1 MLSEQSAGGA
11 LVGGPAEKHHKILVG
26 RQARRAGRAATRLAV
41 PLDHHLEV
49 LARHHHRSIPRTIG
63 ALDQLEQIASEGR
76 LPLAV
81 AVQRREGL
89 VHRTVPGAEYVD
101 EVLRRT
107 VAEGEMAAGRL
118 DLPL

>member
-1 MLSEQSAGGA
+1 MFSIRARTGA
-11 LVGGPAEKHHKILVG
+11 
-26 RQARRAGRAATRLAV
+26 RRRAGRAGTRLAV

-49 LARHHHRSIPRTIG
+49 LARHHHRFITGTIA
-63 ALDQLEQIASEGR
+63 ALDELEQFAPEGR

-89 VHRTVPGAEYVD
+89 VHRAVPGSEDLD

-118 DLPL
+118 DLSL

>member
-1 MLSEQSAGGA
+1 MRWPL
-11 LVGGPAEKHHKILVG
+11 
-26 RQARRAGRAATRLAV
+26 ARRRHLPGRARRSAV

-49 LARHHHRSIPRTIG
+49 LARHHHRPIPGTI
-63 ALDQLEQIASEGR
+63 AAPDQLEQIAPEDR

-81 AVQRREGL
+81 AVQRPEGL
-89 VHRTVPGAEYVD
+89 VHRAIPGAEHLD

-118 DLPL
+118 DLP